1 MVQAKGLLIGELSQ
15 QVNLSKQTI
24 RYYERIGLLDPPQR
38 TNSGYRLYSNEEKE
52 RLEFIQKAKNFG
64 LSLEEIKTLI
74 ELRTKGI
81 LPCASLERMLKQ
93 HLDDLDQHIAE
104 MIALRQEL
112 ASRHQQIKS
121 VLSNNHKI
129 NQKSSSG
136 KICSFIEQDK

>member
-81 LPCASLERMLKQ
+81 LPCASLERMLTQ

-121 VLSNNHKI
+121 ALSNTHKI